1 LFGLVDSV
9 ELSLADE
16 PVETRTGEH
25 CLAVGCV
32 MESRVAPGMT
42 VVDKLKKRTNSA
54 AVLPEEAGISTP
66 DPPSG

>member
-1 LFGLVDSV
+1 
-9 ELSLADE
+9 
-16 PVETRTGEH
+16 
-25 CLAVGCV
+25 

-54 AVLPEEAGISTP
+54 AVVPEEAGVSTP